1 MKRGKNGFTLAELLI
16 VVAIVA
22 VLVAVSIPVFN
33 TKLEKARE
41 STDWAN
47 MRAAKAAAVTAYINE
62 DTVTSIIGGE
72 PHINTFGKEDVTCYY
87 DAASGKL
94 VGLFTKISGYGK
106 GTAAKGGCDTCSY
119 CSVYDDEGPYN
130 ENSDVHDMYLT
141 VYVTTECEITLVWT
155 PITW

>member
-1 MKRGKNGFTLAELLI
+1 MKRRKNGFTLAELLI

-22 VLVAVSIPVFN
+22 VLVAVSIPIFN

-119 CSVYDDEGPYN
+119 CIDDNNVQYHEG
-130 ENSDVHDMYLT
+130 SDVQDMYLIVNVKT
-141 VYVTTECEITLVWT
+141 DGEVSLVWA